1 MDNLIKSTCKHV
13 CNFVFYALFTAFLFL
28 IYVVFPVEYESRM
41 KFGLVESCSRD

>member
-28 IYVVFPVEYESRM
+28 IYVVFPVEYE
-41 KFGLVESCSRD
+41 FGLVETCSRE